1 MVPMQ
6 TLLPLAS
13 EIGMLLKARRETVA
27 VSESS
32 SGGLISAALLSV
44 PGASAYYRGGGVI
57 YTPQAFR
64 GLMDLG
70 RADMPDGMRSST
82 EPYACLLARTIRGKL
97 DADWGLCETGASGPG
112 GNGYGDAAGH
122 TCVALAGHGADG
134 PQEISRTL
142 ETGLADREA
151 NMRHFAV
158 EALSLLHEALV

>member
-1 MVPMQ
+1 MQ

-122 TCVALAGHGADG
+122 TCVALAGHGADDG